1 MGGGSGARIDNGGRV
16 GYDSSSM
23 AILIDSFM
31 NGARGP
37 YPFRHRRCGHLVSD
51 ASLEELHLFSENL
64 GMRREWFQRRS
75 IPHYDLTGERYDL
88 ALTRGAE
95 LVSSRELV
103 RRAVRWD
110 RPNTVDNQAGKQ
122 FDPLPSWVKKDFCS
136 GTFTDTHTG
145 AFTALFKGGS
155 MDRRAFL
162 KTMLAG
168 GGATLLSSNT
178 YALKLFPN
186 TSKQKWAVLFGSRYG
201 STRDASLWISEGMGW
216 VADVFDARE
225 NPDLSSFDGIIVGSG
240 IYMGKIDQPLEDYL
254 AKNAAAFSKKIKA
267 LFVVCG
273 AGENPRAQGYVD
285 VLAKSCQT
293 KPALTKVFPGRLTLK
308 LLNAEDYKV
317 QEDVA
322 KRRNAAPEDYDRL
335 QRKDCLKFGGDIRA
349 AG

>member
-1 MGGGSGARIDNGGRV
+1 
-16 GYDSSSM
+16 M

-37 YPFRHRRCGHLVSD
+37 FHFRHRRCGHLVSD
-51 ASLEELHLFSENL
+51 TSIAELHAFAGHL

-88 ALTRGAE
+88 ALAMGAE

-110 RPNTVDNQAGKQ
+110 MPETACDEVGKRVLRL
-122 FDPLPSWVKKDFCS
+122 PLWVKKDFRS
-136 GTFTDTHTG
+136 GTFSDTHTFTHT
-145 AFTALFKGGS
+145 FTALSKGGS
-155 MDRRAFL
+155 MDRRTFL
-162 KTMLAG
+162 KTIFAG
-168 GGATLLSSNT
+168 GGAALLASNT

-186 TSKQKWAVLFGSRYG
+186 TSKQKWAILFGSRYG
-201 STRDASLWISEGMGW
+201 STRDASLWVSEGMGW

-225 NPDLSSFDGIIVGSG
+225 NPDLSSFDGIVVGSG
-240 IYMGKIDQPLEDYL
+240 IYMGKIDQPLEDCL
-254 AKNAAAFSKKIKA
+254 AKNAAALSKKIKA

-322 KRRNAAPEDYDRL
+322 KRRNAPPEDYDRL

-349 AG
+349 AAG

>member
-1 MGGGSGARIDNGGRV
+1 
-16 GYDSSSM
+16 M

-37 YPFRHRRCGHLVSD
+37 FHFRHRRCGHLVSD
-51 ASLEELHLFSENL
+51 TSIAELHAFAENL
-64 GMRREWFQRRS
+64 GMRWQWFQRRS

-88 ALTRGAE
+88 ALAMGAE

-110 RPNTVDNQAGKQ
+110 TPGIVNDEARSRAHSLQ
-122 FDPLPSWVKKDFCS
+122 SWVSINRPWEKEAFIS
-136 GTFTDTHTG
+136 LIRTDTDTLSRKG
-145 AFTALFKGGS
+145 GGS
-155 MDRRAFL
+155 MDRRTFL
-162 KTMLAG
+162 KTIFAG
-168 GGATLLSSNT
+168 GGAALLASNT

-186 TSKQKWAVLFGSRYG
+186 TSKQKWAILFGSRYG
-201 STRDASLWISEGMGW
+201 STRDASLWVSEGMGW

-225 NPDLSSFDGIIVGSG
+225 NPDLSSFDGIVIGSG
-240 IYMGKIDQPLEDYL
+240 IYNGKIDQPLETYL
-254 AKNAAAFSKKIKA
+254 AKHGASISKKTKA
-267 LFVVCG
+267 LFVLCG
-273 AGENPRAQGYVD
+273 GGDSPRAQGYID
-285 VLAKSCQT
+285 VLAKACQA
-293 KPALTKVFPGRLTLK
+293 KPPLTKIFSGRLTLK
-308 LLNAEDYKV
+308 LLNTEDYKV

>member
-1 MGGGSGARIDNGGRV
+1 MTQEV
-16 GYDSSSM
+16 GYDLNLM

-37 YPFRHRRCGHLVSD
+37 YHFRHRRCGHLVSD
-51 ASLEELHLFSENL
+51 TSIEELHAFAENL

-75 IPHYDLTGERYDL
+75 IPHYDLTGERYEL
-88 ALTRGAE
+88 ALARGAA

-110 RPNTVDNQAGKQ
+110 TPSLLNDEVGNRP
-122 FDPLPSWVKKDFCS
+122 PRLPSWMKKYVCS
-136 GTFTDTHTG
+136 GISTDTHT
-145 AFTALFKGGS
+145 FSTLSKGGS
-155 MDRRAFL
+155 AMDRRAFL
-162 KTMLAG
+162 KTILAG
-168 GGATLLSSNT
+168 GGATLLASNT

-186 TSKQKWAVLFGSRYG
+186 AAQQKWAILFGSRYG

-225 NPDLSSFDGIIVGSG
+225 NPDLSSFDGIIIGSG
-240 IYMGKIDQPLEDYL
+240 IYNGKIDQPLGTYL
-254 AKNAAAFSKKIKA
+254 AKHAASISKKTKG
-267 LFVVCG
+267 LFVLCG
-273 AGENPRAQGYVD
+273 GGDSPRAQGYID
-285 VLAKSCQT
+285 ELAKACQA
-293 KPALTKVFPGRLTLK
+293 KPPLTKALGGRLTLK

>member
-1 MGGGSGARIDNGGRV
+1 
-16 GYDSSSM
+16 M

-37 YPFRHRRCGHLVSD
+37 SHFRHRRCGHLVSD
-51 ASLEELHLFSENL
+51 TSIAELHAFAGHL

-88 ALTRGAE
+88 ALAMGAE

-110 RPNTVDNQAGKQ
+110 IPGLLKDEPGNRVQL
-122 FDPLPSWVKKDFCS
+122 LPSWIKKNVRS
-136 GTFTDTHTG
+136 GIFTGTRTDTL
-145 AFTALFKGGS
+145 TALSKGGS
-155 MDRRAFL
+155 TMDRRAFL
-162 KTMLAG
+162 KTILAG
-168 GGATLLSSNT
+168 GGATLLASNT
-178 YALKLFPN
+178 HALKLFPN
-186 TSKQKWAVLFGSRYG
+186 AAQKKWAILFGSRYG

-225 NPDLSSFDGIIVGSG
+225 NPDLSSFDGVIIGSG
-240 IYMGKIDQPLEDYL
+240 IYNGKIDQPLGTYL
-254 AKNAAAFSKKIKA
+254 AKHAALISKKTQA
-267 LFVVCG
+267 LFVLCG
-273 AGENPRAQGYVD
+273 GGESPRAQGYID
-285 VLAKSCQT
+285 ELAKACQT
-293 KPALTKVFPGRLTLK
+293 KPPLTKAFAGRLTLK

-335 QRKDCLKFGGDIRA
+335 QRKDCLKFGADIRA
-349 AG
+349 AAG